1 MDKKSVFISI
11 IVFIISCLVI
21 VLGMHPY
28 SIYAKIVGINNFGN
42 NPRELY
48 KVYLAGKTLGIIE
61 SKKELENYIDLK
73 QQQLKDKY
81 NVDKVFAPSDLKI
94 VKQITYDKKISNVE
108 DIYKK
113 IEKIRGASSF
123 TIDGYKILIEGLE
136 KKTESGI
143 EKSDDLT
150 LYVIDKKIFEKA
162 VKMTITAFV
171 DEDKYDAYIN
181 SKQKKLEGNDTGEY
195 IDNLYINNNIVISK
209 GRIPA
214 SDDIFVSDI
223 ELAKL
228 LLFGTTKDQEK
239 YIVKSGDDISTIAN
253 DNKLSVEEFLIAN
266 NQFTSADD
274 LLFAGQEVNLGLIA
288 PQFDLIEVKTVVE
301 EKVVG
306 KDTVYK
312 NDDTQYVGYERVEE
326 DGSDGLALVTQHREV
341 TNGEITNTMNT
352 TTTTLVP
359 AVSKVIIRGTRQ
371 YQSSSGGI
379 GSNWEVP
386 SLGSWAW
393 PTSTPYGISSG
404 FGWRWGKLHEG
415 IDINGPGYGSPIK
428 AANNGVVVQSGY
440 TGTNGNYIVIKHD
453 GNYYTMYAHLAA
465 RYKQVGATVM
475 AGDLIGTMGK
485 SGFATGVHLH
495 FAIYRGYPYRGGVAV
510 NPFTV
515 YN

>member
-108 DIYKK
+108 EIYKK

-143 EKSDDLT
+143 KKSDDLT

-162 VKMTITAFV
+162 VKMTINAFV

-274 LLFAGQEVNLGLIA
+274 LLFAGQEVNLGLIS

-359 AVSKVIIRGTRQ
+359 AVSKVIVRGTRQ

-393 PTSTPYGISSG
+393 PTATPYGISSG

-453 GNYYTMYAHLAA
+453 GNYYTMYAHLAS

-495 FAIYRGYPYRGGVAV
+495 FAVYRGYPYRGGVAV